1 MPKSSNK
8 LSGQQL
14 YDVERIL
21 DKKLDNGV
29 IKYLVKWS
37 GYSTDDSN
45 QIFLYFFSVN

>member
-8 LSGQQL
+8 LYGQQQL

-29 IKYLVKWS
+29 VKYLVKWC
-37 GYSTDDSN
+37 GYSTNDSN
-45 QIFLYFFSVN
+45 HILI